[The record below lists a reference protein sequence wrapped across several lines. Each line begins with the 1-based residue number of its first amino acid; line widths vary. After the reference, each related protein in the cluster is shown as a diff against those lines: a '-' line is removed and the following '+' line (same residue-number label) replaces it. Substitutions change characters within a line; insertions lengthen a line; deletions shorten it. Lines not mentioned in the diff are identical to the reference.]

1 MSTTVCSNL
10 SRCQLHGPMSGTTN
24 LSDCGGSCQN
34 AIAQLRAHVAS
45 NSNTR
50 VDLCVALCARSVG
63 GDSTRKPGGCEQ
75 SRVKSAAT
83 QPARKRGSRASA
95 RSVGG
100 DSTHTSLEPARVRVQ
115 SAATQRAHELG
126 TRTGARSVGGDS
138 TRTPAWNTHGC
149 AFSRRRL
156 NAHTSLEPARVRVQS
171 AATQRA
177 RKHVR
182 VESAA
187 TQRARKRGTHTGAR
201 SIGGD
206 FARTHD
212 WCPCA
217 RLVVTAL
224 RKAHNASA
232 QMRVQSLAADHVH
245 AVCACAFARV
255 QSP

>member
-1 MSTTVCSNL
+1 MSKRSCAIANTCSFEFKHVRLTICLWLCVRAIVSTTHTFMKL
-10 SRCQLHGPMSGTTN
+10 G
-24 LSDCGGSCQN
+24 
-34 AIAQLRAHVAS
+34 
-45 NSNTR
+45 
-50 VDLCVALCARSVG
+50 ARSVG
-63 GDSTRKPGGCEQ
+63 GDSTRKQAGDASNCAL
-75 SRVKSAAT
+75 SRRRLNA
-83 QPARKRGSRASA
+83 
-95 RSVGG
+95 
-100 DSTHTSLEPARVRVQ
+100 HTSLARTQVRVQ
-115 SAATQRAHELG
+115 SAATQRARKPG
-126 TRTGARSVGGDS
+126 THTGARSVGGDS
-138 TRTPAWNTHGC
+138 TRTQACNAHRC

-156 NAHTSLEPARVRVQS
+156 NAHASLARTQVRVQS

-206 FARTHD
+206 ITRTHD
-212 WCPCA
+212 WCPCT